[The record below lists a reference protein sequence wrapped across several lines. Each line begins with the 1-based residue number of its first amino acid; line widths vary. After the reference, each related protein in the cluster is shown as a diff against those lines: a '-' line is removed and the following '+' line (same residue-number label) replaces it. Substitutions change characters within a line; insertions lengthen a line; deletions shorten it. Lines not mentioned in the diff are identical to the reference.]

1 MGKVVREGEIQII
14 DAGRS
19 SSNSCIHQ
27 KICIRFRPIL
37 GRLSQA
43 LSQDSGCTKFARFV
57 VHDEYISMPRRIR
70 SPRAEF
76 PSMYL
81 ALTLSGHVICPTE

>member
-14 DAGRS
+14 GAGKS

-27 KICIRFRPIL
+27 KICIRFRLIL

-57 VHDEYISMPRRIR
+57 VQEEYISMPRRIR

-76 PSMYL
+76 LSMYL
-81 ALTLSGHVICPTE
+81 DWALSPHVICPTE